1 MLVSL
6 AAGGGFWR
14 GNQGLFLGA
23 FLGDIKQV
31 MEPILAQW
39 KYLAG
44 SLSDHWVS
52 RLWESYNSREYN
64 FFSKKKIIRYAY
76 SVIDE

>member
-23 FLGDIKQV
+23 FLGDIIEV
-31 MEPILAQW
+31 MEPIVAW
-39 KYLAG
+39 KKSLKAG
-44 SLSDHWVS
+44 SLVSDP
-52 RLWESYNSREYN
+52 
-64 FFSKKKIIRYAY
+64 
-76 SVIDE
+76 SVKEKQPGL